1 MSTDRTCYECLVQLT
16 NKRIFVA
23 GEKGKISELN
33 IEGVSIPQNPNK
45 KMVVTVIASYI
56 KDSVVKGAQQI
67 MGIKPN
73 NSKKMFKKDLE
84 AEK

>member
-1 MSTDRTCYECLVQLT
+1 LN

-33 IEGVSIPQNPNK
+33 IEGVTLPTNPKK
-45 KMVVTVIASYI
+45 KMAVTVIASYI
-56 KDSVVKGAQQI
+56 RDSVVKSAQQI

-73 NSKKMFKKDLE
+73 NS
-84 AEK
+84 